1 VVDRELRLLPVVA
14 IRNPG
19 QCSRTLVHRPHLR
32 IASDIYAMDDTQR
45 VAAGLP
51 PPSRPRNL
59 GHEQATDEAVY
70 DRFKKR

>member
-1 VVDRELRLLPVVA
+1 
-14 IRNPG
+14 
-19 QCSRTLVHRPHLR
+19 
-32 IASDIYAMDDTQR
+32 MDDTQR